1 MTAGASPA
9 RAGLSG
15 GIGGAAGIIVASI
28 LASRVLGF
36 IRQRAINAEFGVS
49 AEADAWY
56 AAFRIPDTIFM
67 LLAGGAL
74 LSAVIPVYA
83 EVRARGD
90 ARELRRFVADLF
102 KIVGAATIVVAAIGA
117 LLAGPLMRAIAPG
130 FSDQTLEIATG
141 AARWLMLSPVLLGLS
156 AVAKAVL
163 QSRRRFLFPAVSP
176 VLYNFGIIFG
186 VVVLARQFGVTGLV
200 WGALIGAGLH
210 LAVQL
215 PGFHQDR
222 GRSAGGPTVVRRS
235 LGSALGLE
243 NPDIRSVIR
252 LVLPRM
258 LGVAVLQISLIYVN
272 ILASLQGE
280 SAVAAVNNAFI
291 LMLLPLGVFAMSL
304 GEAAFPELSDRWAG
318 RDRST
323 FAGQVTG
330 VTRHVLFLNIPATVV
345 LAVLAEPIVAVLF
358 QDGAFDARATELT
371 AAALRWFA
379 VGLAGHAAVEVLV
392 RGFFAMQDTRTPVLI
407 GVGSLAVH
415 MPLSW
420 LFAQVMGHAGIALG
434 LSIGVLIE
442 AMVLGLV
449 LARRDGLSLAMPVAR
464 SVAITLTATLVMGLV
479 IAVLRVTTWSGG
491 DVTGAAAALLIGYLA
506 AAVASY
512 ALFAVLLGS
521 DELSELVGRL
531 LARFRSGP
539 AAPRSQ

>member
-1 MTAGASPA
+1 MTAEDSPA

-15 GIGGAAGIIVASI
+15 SIAGAAGIIVVSMV
-28 LASRVLGF
+28 ASRVLGL
-36 IRQRAINAEFGVS
+36 IRQVAINAEFGVS

-90 ARELRRFVADLF
+90 ARALRRFVADLF
-102 KIVGAATIVVAAIGA
+102 KIVGTATIVVAAIGA

-130 FSDQTLEIATG
+130 FSDQTLDIATG

-163 QSRRRFLFPAVSP
+163 QSRRRFVFPAVSP
-176 VLYNFGIIFG
+176 VVYNLGIIFG
-186 VVVLARQFGVTGLV
+186 VLVLARQFGVAGLV

-215 PGFHQDR
+215 PGFGR
-222 GRSAGGPTVVRRS
+222 GGGAADGPATVRRS
-235 LGSALGLE
+235 PGSALGLD

-252 LVLPRM
+252 LVLPRL

-280 SAVAAVNNAFI
+280 SSVAAINNAFM

-304 GEAAFPELSDRWAG
+304 GEAALPELSDRWAG

-323 FAGQVTG
+323 FAGLVTG
-330 VTRHVLFLNIPATVV
+330 LTRHVLFLNIPAAVV

-358 QDGAFDARATELT
+358 QRGLFDARATELT
-371 AAALRWFA
+371 AAALQWFA

-392 RGFFAMQDTRTPVLI
+392 RGFFAMQDARTPVLI

-415 MPLSW
+415 MVLSW

-434 LSIGVLIE
+434 VSIGVLIE

-521 DELSELVGRL
+521 DELSELAGRL

-539 AAPRSQ
+539 AAPRSP

>member
-1 MTAGASPA
+1 MTTNESPA

-15 GIGGAAGIIVASI
+15 GIAGAAGIIFVSI
-28 LASRVLGF
+28 LVSRLLGF
-36 IRQRAINAEFGVS
+36 FRQVVINAEFGVS

-83 EVRARGD
+83 EVRGRGD
-90 ARELRRFVADLF
+90 ARALRRFVADLF
-102 KIVGAATIVVAAIGA
+102 KLVGAATIVVAAIGA

-130 FSDQTLEIATG
+130 FSDETLDIAIG

-163 QSRRRFLFPAVSP
+163 QSQRRFVFPAVSP
-176 VLYNFGIIFG
+176 VVYNLGIIFG
-186 VVVLARQFGVTGLV
+186 AVVLARQFGVAGLV

-215 PGFHQDR
+215 PGIGR
-222 GRSAGGPTVVRRS
+222 GSGGGTAGGSDNRRS
-235 LGSALGLE
+235 LRSALGLD
-243 NPDIRSVIR
+243 NPDIRRVIR
-252 LVLPRM
+252 LVLPRL

-280 SAVAAVNNAFI
+280 SAVAAINNAFI

-304 GEAAFPELSDRWAG
+304 GEAALPELSDRWAG
-318 RDRST
+318 GHRAT
-323 FAGQVTG
+323 FASQVTG
-330 VTRHVLFLNIPATVV
+330 VARHVLFLNIPAAVV

-358 QDGAFDARATELT
+358 QRGAFDARATELT
-371 AAALRWFA
+371 AAALQWFA

-407 GVGSLAVH
+407 GVGSLALH
-415 MPLSW
+415 MVLSW
-420 LFAQVMGHAGIALG
+420 LFAQVMGQAGIALG
-434 LSIGVLIE
+434 VSIGVLVE
-442 AMVLGLV
+442 AIVLGLV
-449 LARRDGLSLAMPVAR
+449 LARRDGLSLTMPVAR
-464 SVAITLTATLVMGLV
+464 SVGITLTATLVMGLV
-479 IAVLRVTTWSGG
+479 IAVLRVTTWSAG

-506 AAVASY
+506 AAFASY
-512 ALFAVLLGS
+512 SLFAVLLGS
-521 DELSELVGRL
+521 DELSELAGRIT
-531 LARFRSGP
+531 RRSGS
-539 AAPRSQ
+539 AAA